1 MFIVFCLLYLIQP
14 ALLGQLTGTFKSKT
28 IPREYISLEKYISQD
43 EFFFRTFWIPKTQ
56 RFGFYSSDHPVIPAQ
71 DFIKETNYS
80 QILKN
85 LGMKEMERILQESSV
100 KYVIIPYDSEG
111 EIFLKD
117 RKYDN
122 KLYENTVSEVRKIQW
137 LNEIDGFGKIKVF
150 EISNPKD
157 HFWSH
162 DKEIKIKYKYINP
175 TKYSLDIQN
184 AKKGDVIIFS
194 ESYDKNWIVHNLEFR
209 IHSSEFNNRFNSFIL
224 PKNGNYVLEVYY
236 TPQDWVNRGLVVSIA
251 SLVGLIAILIGFKLK
266 KW

>member
-1 MFIVFCLLYLIQP
+1 
-14 ALLGQLTGTFKSKT
+14 
-28 IPREYISLEKYISQD
+28 
-43 EFFFRTFWIPKTQ
+43 
-56 RFGFYSSDHPVIPAQ
+56 
-71 DFIKETNYS
+71 
-80 QILKN
+80 
-85 LGMKEMERILQESSV
+85 MKEMERILQESSV